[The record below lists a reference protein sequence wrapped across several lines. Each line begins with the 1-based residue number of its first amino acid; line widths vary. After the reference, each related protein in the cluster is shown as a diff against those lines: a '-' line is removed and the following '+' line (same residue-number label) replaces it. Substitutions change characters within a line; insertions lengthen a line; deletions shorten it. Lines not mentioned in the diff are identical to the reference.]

1 MQIKL
6 FPSECAWD
14 CFIVIGTL
22 QFIFLKEKVRLLLEI
37 FLETQASFEGIKSL
51 LIWFQISR
59 CVVINKL
66 LLIEI

>member
-14 CFIVIGTL
+14 CFIIIGIL

-37 FLETQASFEGIKSL
+37 FLETWASFEGIKSL

-59 CVVINKL
+59 CVVNKL